1 MKNITYI
8 TLMHESI
15 NKSITNSNLQNTEKN
30 EIAKLNPI
38 VKQKEKINE
47 KKLNQTKSF
56 WRKDFLQ

>member
-1 MKNITYI
+1 
-8 TLMHESI
+8 MHESI